1 MTLDAGFNEVFFTDV
16 RIPAENIVGERG
28 QGWLVV
34 NKTLVHERG
43 SLGDPNK
50 MIRRYDKLVNLMK
63 SEILDGVRI
72 IDKPVYRDR
81 LMKIHGK
88 ILHSNLMDC
97 DCSLVD

>member
-1 MTLDAGFNEVFFTDV
+1 
-16 RIPAENIVGERG
+16 
-28 QGWLVV
+28 
-34 NKTLVHERG
+34 
-43 SLGDPNK
+43 

-88 ILHSNLMDC
+88 YCTQISWIAIALWSTK
-97 DCSLVD
+97 